1 MVTTIII
8 IITPHDRITHYS
20 INRLFRAIYIVLYIY
35 IYIYIVG
42 GIYSSHMIMLAPLPI
57 SCNVGVASGCR
68 FFVELSGWPPTLQC
82 MGEGAHNHEG
92 RISSAYRL
100 DFQCSSLS

>member
-1 MVTTIII
+1 MLRVANLLESLKVLCCDL
-8 IITPHDRITHYS
+8 P
-20 INRLFRAIYIVLYIY
+20 LFKHIVIFRQT
-35 IYIYIVG
+35 VG

-57 SCNVGVASGCR
+57 SCNVGVASGFR
-68 FFVELSGWPPTLQC
+68 FFVELSGWPPTLQS

-100 DFQCSSLS
+100 EVCCFSLP